1 LARATQVSHTAF
13 RHHFGDRS
21 GLLTALATEGYDGLT
36 AALRGVPATGPE
48 GFLEAG
54 VAYVQWALAH
64 PAHFQVMF
72 RPDLVQAEDPELR
85 RALAELASALMA
97 GAAGFAGQDQ
107 PGDPRSNPLA

>member
-1 LARATQVSHTAF
+1 ITSGKLRVMKYHHGDLRRAMLEAASESIAQEGVDRLSIRGLARATQVSHTAF

-64 PAHFQVMF
+64 PA
-72 RPDLVQAEDPELR
+72 
-85 RALAELASALMA
+85 
-97 GAAGFAGQDQ
+97 
-107 PGDPRSNPLA
+107 